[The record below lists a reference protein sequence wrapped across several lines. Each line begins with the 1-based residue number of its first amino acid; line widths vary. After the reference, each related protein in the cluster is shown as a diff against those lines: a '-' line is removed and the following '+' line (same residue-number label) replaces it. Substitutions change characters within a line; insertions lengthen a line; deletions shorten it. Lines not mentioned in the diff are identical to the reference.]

1 MMEAM
6 VSITESIQ
14 PAIAHA
20 RRILFE
26 PFSARKWFVLGF
38 SAFLAHLGGG
48 GGSFNYNG
56 NPFDRSSSGA
66 TPDFSPVTTWIS
78 EHLPLVIALAVVF
91 FILMLA
97 LAVVFQWLSSRG
109 QLMFLDGVVRNQAD
123 IVEPWT
129 RLRHL
134 GNDLFRFR
142 IMLLLATLALFLVC
156 GGLGALIALPDIHA
170 RTFGGA
176 AFAGVL
182 VGCGLLILGIL
193 VLSLIGAL
201 LHDFVVP
208 IMYHRELSVAAAWQ
222 VLRRE
227 LLPGH
232 GWQFAGF
239 YLMYILLWIGATLL
253 MLLGCCLTCCI
264 AILPYISSVVFLP
277 IFVFFRCYAL
287 EFLAQFGDG
296 WRIIQVPEPLVES

>member
-1 MMEAM
+1 M
-6 VSITESIQ
+6 VSVTEPIQ

-20 RRILFE
+20 KRILFE

-48 GGSFNYNG
+48 GSFNYNG

-66 TPDFSPVTTWIS
+66 TPDFSPVTSWIS

-97 LAVVFQWLSSRG
+97 LAVLFQWLSSRG
-109 QLMFLDGVVRNQAD
+109 QLMFLDGVVRDRAE
-123 IVEPWT
+123 IVEPWN

-134 GNDLFRFR
+134 GDDLFRFR
-142 IMLLLATLALFLVC
+142 MMLLLATLALFIVC

-176 AFAGVL
+176 ALAGVV
-182 VGCGLLILGIL
+182 VGCGLLILGVL
-193 VLSLIGAL
+193 ALSLVGAV

-208 IMYHRELSVAAAWQ
+208 IMYHRDLRVPAAWQ

-232 GWQFAGF
+232 GWQFVGY
-239 YLMYILLWIGATLL
+239 YLMSFVLGIASAIL
-253 MLLGCCLTCCI
+253 MLIGCCLTCCV
-264 AILPYISSVVFLP
+264 AVLPYISSVVFLP
-277 IFVFFRCYAL
+277 IFVFLRCYSL
-287 EFLAQFGDG
+287 EFLAQFGEG
-296 WRIIQVPEPLVES
+296 WRIIQVPEPAPEP

>member
-1 MMEAM
+1 M
-6 VSITESIQ
+6 VSVTEPIQ

-20 RRILFE
+20 KRILFE

-66 TPDFSPVTTWIS
+66 APDFSPVTSWIS

-91 FILMLA
+91 FVLMLA
-97 LAVVFQWLSSRG
+97 LAVLFQWLSSRG
-109 QLMFLDGVVRNQAD
+109 QLMFLDGVVRNQAE
-123 IVEPWT
+123 IVEPWH

-134 GNDLFRFR
+134 GDDLFRFR
-142 IMLLLATLALFLVC
+142 MVLLLATLALFIVC

-176 AFAGVL
+176 ALAGVL
-182 VGCGLLILGIL
+182 VGCGLLLLGIL
-193 VLSLIGAL
+193 VLSLVGAV

-208 IMYHRELSVAAAWQ
+208 IMYHRELRVPAAWQ

-232 GWQFAGF
+232 GWQFVGY
-239 YLMYILLWIGATLL
+239 YLMSFLLGIASAIL
-253 MLLGCCLTCCI
+253 MLIGCCLTCCV
-264 AILPYISSVVFLP
+264 ALLPYISSVVFLP
-277 IFVFFRCYAL
+277 LFVFFRCYSL
-287 EFLAQFGDG
+287 EFLAQFGEG
-296 WRIIQVPEPLVES
+296 WRIIQVPVMEK

>member
-1 MMEAM
+1 M
-6 VSITESIQ
+6 VSVTDPIQ

-20 RRILFE
+20 KRILFQ

-56 NPFDRSSSGA
+56 NPFDHSSPGA
-66 TPDFSPVTTWIS
+66 QPDFSPVTSWIS

-91 FILMLA
+91 FVLMLA
-97 LAVVFQWLSSRG
+97 LAVLFQWLSSRG
-109 QLMFLDGVVRNQAD
+109 QLMFLDGVVRDRAE
-123 IVEPWT
+123 IVEPWN

-134 GNDLFRFR
+134 GDDLFRFR
-142 IMLLLATLALFLVC
+142 LMLLLATLALFIVC

-176 AFAGVL
+176 ALAGVL
-182 VGCGLLILGIL
+182 VGCGLLILGVL
-193 VLSLIGAL
+193 VLSLVGAL

-208 IMYHRELSVAAAWQ
+208 IMYHRDLRVPAAWQ

-232 GWQFAGF
+232 GWHFVGY
-239 YLMYILLWIGATLL
+239 YLMGFLLGIGAAIL
-253 MLLGCCLTCCI
+253 MLLACCLTCCV
-264 AILPYISSVVFLP
+264 AMLPYISSVVFLP
-277 IFVFFRCYAL
+277 LFVFFRCYSL
-287 EFLAQFGDG
+287 EFLAQFGDE
-296 WRIIQVPEPLVES
+296 WRIIQVPEPVVEP